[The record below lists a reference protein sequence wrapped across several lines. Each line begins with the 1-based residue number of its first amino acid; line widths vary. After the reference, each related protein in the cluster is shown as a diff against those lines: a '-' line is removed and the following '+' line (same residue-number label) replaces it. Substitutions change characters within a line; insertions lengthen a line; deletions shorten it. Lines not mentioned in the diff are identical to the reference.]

1 MAIEETLRNI
11 LFEKFNVKDFSITE
25 SIESDL
31 GLDSLDQVELI
42 MSIEDTYDLEIPD
55 DDVMQLKNM
64 KDVIAYLESHGRK

>member
-64 KDVIAYLESHGRK
+64 KDWKATVGNKRS